1 MEKQNT
7 IGDETTRLALKTE
20 LLQRVEALGT
30 NHALFPSPAPPIDQI
45 VQQLESLNP
54 IPRPLSPNHLP
65 SLLGDWQLVYA
76 SRGTVVTRTI
86 ASMPNIWGG
95 IQLER
100 VWQKLVAGNTGK
112 ISAANGAFLNLP
124 LLGEWQLQAYGT
136 WDWGQDEQVAK
147 VTFGTFS
154 IRATKPFGS
163 SSWNLPSL
171 KIPVL
176 EFLRKE
182 ALWTTSY
189 LDAEIRIGR
198 GATGNLFVFRRD
210 RQLVN

>member
-1 MEKQNT
+1 M

-20 LLQRVEALGT
+20 LLQRVEALGI
-30 NHALFPSPAPPIDQI
+30 NQALFPSPVQTIDQI

-54 IPRPLSPNHLP
+54 IPRPLNPKHFP

-76 SRGTVVTRTI
+76 SRGTVVTRAI
-86 ASMPNIWGG
+86 ASTPNMLGG
-95 IQLER
+95 IQIKQ
-100 VWQKLVAGNTGK
+100 VWQSLVTGDPGK
-112 ISAANGAFLNLP
+112 INASNGALIDLP
-124 LLGEWQLQAYGT
+124 LLGEWQLQADGH
-136 WDWGQDEQVAK
+136 WKWRDSEQIAK

-154 IRATKPFGS
+154 IRATKPFGLE
-163 SSWNLPSL
+163 SWNLPEL

-198 GATGNLFVFRRD
+198 GATDNLFVFRRA